1 MKIAI
6 VENEKNESET
16 LKSYLEAYAKKR
28 GIRLFIERFF
38 NGIDFLSNY
47 GGYDVVFMDIMM
59 PLMDG
64 MATAEKLRRIDNDCA
79 IIFVT
84 NMAQYAIKGYRV
96 NALDFLVKPV
106 SYAEIEVEM
115 DKIAGLLRRKSAEF
129 IWIKQDGAKRRIDYA
144 SIYYLEILNH
154 EICIHAKEGQFRTRG
169 TLREYEENL
178 GKRQFSRPNNCY
190 IVNMYYIV
198 AVDKDTVLMETGE
211 EISISRPRKKLFMN
225 DFTLYLNGGGV

>member
-1 MKIAI
+1 MRIAI
-6 VENEKNESET
+6 VENEKAESEA
-16 LKSYLEAYAKKR
+16 LKNYLEAYAKKR
-28 GIRLFIERFF
+28 CAQLYIERFF
-38 NGIDFLSNY
+38 TGIDFLSNY

-64 MATAEKLRRIDNDCA
+64 MVTAEKLRRIDGDCV

-115 DKIAGLLRRKSAEF
+115 DKIEGILRRRHTDF
-129 IWIKQDGAKRRIDYA
+129 LWIKEDGVKRRIDYA
-144 SIYYLEILNH
+144 SIYYLEVLNH
-154 EICIHAKEGQFRTRG
+154 EICIHAKDGLCRTRG
-169 TLREYEENL
+169 TLREYEEKL
-178 GKRQFSRPNNCY
+178 SKRQFSRPNNCY

-198 AVDKDTVLMETGE
+198 SVDKDTVRMESGE
-211 EISISRPRKKLFMN
+211 EISISRPRKKFFMN
-225 DFTLYLNGGGV
+225 DFTLFLNGG